1 MTAPKNIMTATQHI
15 VAALRNLVDRITGTA
30 PHYLVMQQNGEF
42 DGCFDDSELVWSM
55 VNSRERAESLSR
67 MWTGKGSPGERFTM
81 FALYPVCSY
90 VDGVVETYDPARP
103 VRARRPPPVSN
114 DGLCASGGQ
123 Q

>member
-1 MTAPKNIMTATQHI
+1 MVKLASIALTLSNIAATLKNMLERT
-15 VAALRNLVDRITGTA
+15 TGNA
-30 PHYLVMQQNGEF
+30 PHCLIMQQGGEF
-42 DGCFDDSELVWSM
+42 DGCFDDGGLVWSM

-103 VRARRPPPVSN
+103 VRAQRPPPVFN
-114 DGLCASGGQ
+114 DGLCTSGGQ